1 MKRIRNLFYLSLF
14 LTVPGL
20 QAVAQEKLHVSL
32 PDSITTI
39 GYATGLRKNLSGLV
53 ERITENQMNK
63 DQITN
68 PLDAIRGRVPG
79 LTILKGSN
87 GPAALDAVRLRGTTS
102 LTTGNDPLIIVD
114 GVFGDLSMLMSI
126 YPADIESFVIL
137 KDASETAQYGSRGA
151 SGVIEITTKKGVS
164 GRTSVNYNGSF
175 GIASSYKTVRMLN
188 GDEFRAV
195 AKERGV
201 SILDLGNNTDF
212 QKEIEQTGLQ
222 HNHHIA
228 FSGGTNT
235 SNYRVSLALMNR
247 EGVIVNEKLQNF
259 TSNMNM
265 TQKIFGDFIRCELGM
280 FGSVQKNHNLFD
292 YQKTFYSA
300 ATFNPTF
307 PNHKNTETGSWDQIT
322 NASQITNP
330 LAWMEVKDKES
341 VSRISTH
348 AKLLLNFTP
357 DLKMR
362 LFGSYSYNMVENSQ
376 YLPTVVWAHGQAYR
390 GVRKSESLV
399 GNAML
404 TYRKRLKR
412 HFIDALALAE
422 VQEEKFS
429 GFYTTVT
436 NFSSDLFG
444 FDNLQAGAL
453 RPWEG
458 TNSYYE
464 RTRLLSFMGRANY
477 TYADRYVLTVNARAD
492 ASSKFGDNHKWGFF
506 PSVSAAW
513 NVTEEDFMKRFS
525 LVNNLKVRV
534 GYGLAGNQSGINSY
548 TTLRLAQPNGV
559 VPVGSAP
566 VVSLSE
572 LRNTNPDLKWEV
584 KHNFNAG
591 FDLALFA
598 NRLLF
603 SVNYYLSK
611 TTDMLYMYN
620 VSVPPFTYNTL
631 VANIGS
637 MRNSGVE
644 IAVGVTP
651 LKTKDME
658 LNINANVSFQ
668 QNKLLSLSGVYN
680 GERIAAAEYKSISSL
695 DGAGF
700 HGGYNHIAYQIV
712 GQPLGVFYLPH
723 STGLVSDG
731 NGGYKY
737 GVADLNGNGISLEDG
752 EDRYIAGQAVP
763 KATVGSNISFRY
775 KDFDLSVQIN
785 GAFGHKIYNG
795 TSLTYMNMGI
805 FPDYNVMKGAPQV
818 NIKDQTAT
826 DYWLERGDY
835 VNFDYVTA
843 GWNVPLRGTKR
854 YVQNLRLTLT
864 VNNLATITGY
874 SGLSPMINSATVNG
888 TLGLDDKR
896 NYPLAR
902 TYTLGLSINF

>member
-32 PDSITTI
+32 PDSITTV

-265 TQKIFGDFIRCELGM
+265 TQYVFDNFLKCDLGM
-280 FGSVQKNHNLFD
+280 FGSIQKERNLVNLH
-292 YQKTFYSA
+292 KVFYSA
-300 ATFNPTF
+300 AAFNPTF
-307 PNHKNTETGSWDQIT
+307 PNHKNPETGSWDGSVL
-322 NASQITNP
+322 ASQLSHP
-330 LAWMEVKDKES
+330 LAWMDVNDKDATS
-341 VSRISTH
+341 HISTH
-348 AKLLLNFTP
+348 ARLTFNLSEAWKLA
-357 DLKMR
+357 
-362 LFGSYSYNMVENSQ
+362 LFGSYTYNVIENSQ
-376 YLPTVVWAHGQAYR
+376 YLPVAVWAQGQAY
-390 GVRKSESLV
+390 KATMKMESLL
-399 GNAML
+399 GNLML
-404 TYRKRLKR
+404 SYKKEWRK
-412 HFIDALALAE
+412 HFFDVLGLAE
-422 VQEEKFS
+422 VQKDQYS

-436 NFSSDLFG
+436 NFSIDGLG
-444 FDNLQAGAL
+444 YNNLQGGAL

-464 RTRLLSFMGRANY
+464 DPRLASFMGRVNY
-477 TYADRYVLTVNARAD
+477 TYDDRYILTVNARGD
-492 ASSKFGDNHKWGFF
+492 ASSKFGSNHKWGFF
-506 PSVSAAW
+506 PAVSVA
-513 NVTEEDFMKRFS
+513 
-525 LVNNLKVRV
+525 
-534 GYGLAGNQSGINSY
+534 GYGLAGNQNGIDSY
-548 TTLRLAQPNGV
+548 TSLNLIRPNGV
-559 VPVGSAP
+559 APVGSSP
-566 VVSLSE
+566 VVTMDQLK
-572 LRNTNPDLKWEV
+572 NMNPDLKWEV
-584 KHNFNAG
+584 KQTFNAG
-591 FDLALFA
+591 IEMALLG
-598 NRLLF
+598 NRLLLTA
-603 SVNYYLSK
+603 NYYNSK
-611 TTDMLYMYN
+611 TKDMLYLYN

-631 VANIGS
+631 LANIGS
-637 MRNSGVE
+637 MRNYGTELSIG
-644 IAVGVTP
+644 ITP

-658 LNINANVSFQ
+658 LNINANLTFQ
-668 QNKLLSLSGVYN
+668 QNKLLSLDGNYQ
-680 GERIAAAEYKSISSL
+680 GEHISATEYKSLAGL

-700 HGGYNHIAYQIV
+700 HGGYNHIVYQIV

-723 STGLVSDG
+723 CTGLVSDG
-731 NGGYKY
+731 NGGYTY
-737 GVADLNGNGISLEDG
+737 QIADLNGGGVSLEDG

-763 KATVGSNISFRY
+763 KTILGSNISFRY
-775 KDFDLSVQIN
+775 KDFDVSLQIN
-785 GAFGHKIYNG
+785 GAFGHKVYNG
-795 TSLTYMNMGI
+795 TSLTYMNMNS
-805 FPDYNVMKGAPQV
+805 FPDYNVMKKAPTR
-818 NIKDQTAT
+818 NITDQTAT
-826 DYWLERGDY
+826 DYWLEDGDY
-835 VNFDYVTA
+835 VNFDYITV
-843 GWNVPLRGTKR
+843 GWNVPLKNTR
-854 YVQNLRLTLT
+854 YLQSLRLSLT
-864 VNNLATITGY
+864 VNNLATISGY
-874 SGLSPMINSATVNG
+874 SGLTPMINSSSVNS
-888 TLGLDDKR
+888 TFLPSIIIWPIV
-896 NYPLAR
+896 YPPFYAS
-902 TYTLGLSINF
+902 TYTASKLQLSLHAPHLIHRSLLMV

>member
-32 PDSITTI
+32 PDSITTV

-265 TQKIFGDFIRCELGM
+265 TQYVFDNFLKCDLGM
-280 FGSVQKNHNLFD
+280 FGSIQKERNLVNLH
-292 YQKTFYSA
+292 KVFYSA
-300 ATFNPTF
+300 AAFNPTF
-307 PNHKNTETGSWDQIT
+307 PNHKNPETGSWDGSVL
-322 NASQITNP
+322 ASQLSHP
-330 LAWMEVKDKES
+330 LAWMDVNDKDATS
-341 VSRISTH
+341 HISTH
-348 AKLLLNFTP
+348 ARLTFNLSEAWKLA
-357 DLKMR
+357 
-362 LFGSYSYNMVENSQ
+362 LFGSYTYNVIENSQ
-376 YLPTVVWAHGQAYR
+376 YLPVAVWAQGQAYK
-390 GVRKSESLV
+390 GTKKMESLL
-399 GNAML
+399 GNLML
-404 TYRKRLKR
+404 SYKKEWRK
-412 HFIDALALAE
+412 HFFDVLGLAE
-422 VQEEKFS
+422 VQKDQYS

-436 NFSSDLFG
+436 NFSIDGLG
-444 FDNLQAGAL
+444 YNNLQGGAL

-464 RTRLLSFMGRANY
+464 DPRLASFMGRVNY
-477 TYADRYVLTVNARAD
+477 TYDDRYILTVNARGD
-492 ASSKFGDNHKWGFF
+492 ASSKFGSNHKWGFF
-506 PSVSAAW
+506 PAVSVAW
-513 NVTEEDFMKRFS
+513 VVGKEKFMEKLPFID
-525 LVNNLKVRV
+525 NLKVRA
-534 GYGLAGNQSGINSY
+534 GYGLAGNQNGIDSY
-548 TTLRLAQPNGV
+548 TSLNLIRPNGV
-559 VPVGSAP
+559 APVGSSP
-566 VVSLSE
+566 VVTMDQLK
-572 LRNTNPDLKWEV
+572 NMNPDLKWEV
-584 KHNFNAG
+584 KQTFNAG
-591 FDLALFA
+591 IEMALLG
-598 NRLLF
+598 NRLLLTA
-603 SVNYYLSK
+603 NYYNSK
-611 TTDMLYMYN
+611 TKDMLYLYN

-631 VANIGS
+631 LANIGS
-637 MRNSGVE
+637 MRNYGTELSIG
-644 IAVGVTP
+644 ITP

-658 LNINANVSFQ
+658 LNINANLTFQ
-668 QNKLLSLSGVYN
+668 QNKLLSLDGNYQ
-680 GERIAAAEYKSISSL
+680 GEHISATEYKSLAGL

-700 HGGYNHIAYQIV
+700 HGGYNHIVYQIV

-723 STGLVSDG
+723 CTGLVSDG
-731 NGGYKY
+731 NGGYTY
-737 GVADLNGNGISLEDG
+737 QIADLNGGGVSLEDG

-763 KATVGSNISFRY
+763 KTILGSNISFRY
-775 KDFDLSVQIN
+775 KDFDVSLQIN
-785 GAFGHKIYNG
+785 GAFGHKVYNG
-795 TSLTYMNMGI
+795 TSLTYMNS
-805 FPDYNVMKGAPQV
+805 FPDYNVMKKAPTR

-826 DYWLERGDY
+826 DYWLEDGDY
-835 VNFDYVTA
+835 VNFDYITV
-843 GWNVPLRGTKR
+843 GWNVPLKNTR
-854 YVQNLRLTLT
+854 YLQSLRLSLT
-864 VNNLATITGY
+864 VNNLATISGY
-874 SGLSPMINSATVNG
+874 SGLTPMINSSSVNS
-888 TLGLDDKR
+888 TLGIDDKR
-896 NYPLAR
+896 NYPLYR
-902 TYTLGLSINF
+902 TYTIGLSVNF